1 MLLRFHYTFQWFEPI
16 WQTGFQ
22 GRGQA
27 LGREALASHIKA
39 DDERRGQD
47 GPERHLQNTKGTVQ
61 FGNAFHEP
69 FCAGAN
75 TGNAAIEQGRR

>member
-1 MLLRFHYTFQWFEPI
+1 VSLTWDTRGVLVNGYDTLVGDE
-16 WQTGFQ
+16 
-22 GRGQA
+22 GQA